1 MKQNASL
8 PAACIYSAA
17 CAAEDTYDHRRSE
30 LFPEIRT
37 VKQFWLVG
45 DLIACTRIDESD
57 NTAYVAIRGTS
68 ELGNWIFTN
77 FQAFFTPLYIVD
89 DSIECDGREFQGGK
103 LRVPIDGTM
112 HQGFIRAFSWL
123 WYGTEPVFNLREF
136 RREAAFRQFIK
147 YIAVFL
153 GPICAWLILHWF
165 FPTFGTLT
173 QALSV
178 SLLIG
183 FLVANFENGVIEDFF
198 LKADRPS
205 GKPLGLLIRELNK
218 YDRVIFTGHSLG
230 GAIASVAFAIYR
242 TWCKTD
248 SSRRDNGHLVTFGSG
263 RLGDE
268 TFVNSFE
275 HHHKSR
281 VLHVQHPGDPV
292 PQIPPN
298 GLFELFARRFPVR
311 GLGGFL
317 LSLAFIPWTIYKY
330 AWHVPRPARWSPDVV
345 DHMNE
350 PPFRRLCVT
359 FHSMK
364 RYKEYA
370 KTLLEA
376 NVR

>member
-1 MKQNASL
+1 MQPNASL
-8 PAACIYSAA
+8 PAPYIYSAA
-17 CAAEDTYDHRRSE
+17 CAADDTYDPNRAE

-45 DLIACTRIDESD
+45 DLIACTRIDESCR
-57 NTAYVAIRGTS
+57 TAYVAIRGTS

-103 LRVPIDGTM
+103 LRFPIDGTM

-136 RREAAFRQFIK
+136 RSEAALRQLIK
-147 YIAVFL
+147 YIFVFF
-153 GPICAWLILHWF
+153 GPILAWLLLNLF
-165 FPTFGTLT
+165 FPTFGSVT
-173 QALSV
+173 QALGV
-178 SLLIG
+178 SLIIG

-198 LKADRPS
+198 LKTDRPT
-205 GKPLGLLIRELNK
+205 GKPLGVLVRDLNEC
-218 YDRVIFTGHSLG
+218 DRVIFTGHSLG

-248 SSRRDNGHLVTFGSG
+248 PSRLDNGHLVTFGSG

-275 HHHKSR
+275 LHHASR
-281 VLHVQHPGDPV
+281 ILHIQHPGDPV

-298 GLFELFARRFPVR
+298 GLFELVARRFPIR

-317 LSLAFIPWTIYKY
+317 LSLAFIPWTVYKY
-330 AWHVPRPARWSPDVV
+330 AWHVPRPARWSNNVV
-345 DHMNE
+345 DHMNQ
-350 PPFRRLCVT
+350 PPFRRLCVA

-364 RYKEYA
+364 LYKKYA
-370 KTLLEA
+370 YGLVETTT
-376 NVR
+376 R